1 MSEEKRPAIAPL
13 LRELQRELE
22 PDDGESMPIGARNR
36 VEFAIR
42 EHARGRRAERGIGR
56 WLPAATFVAGAS
68 VVFAVVGFGART
80 PQAPPPLE
88 APAEVVV
95 AAAPTPALGVFAL
108 EGDGCQGTPGDAQT
122 TLRGNCRLVSDRL
135 SAQVWGDAELAEDS
149 GALAVRG
156 GQLLFDVAPVA
167 PGDPKVRIGVSH
179 GTIEVIGTKFV
190 VNQGDDGGYVD
201 LFEGEI
207 RFVEPGGRVVELS
220 PGQRHEWG
228 AAALLAEAADD
239 PDPIEIILEE
249 DESDAAF
256 EAEEPSPRRRRRR
269 RSQRDRS
276 ARAAEI
282 IGHVGVLRAQRKYRA
297 AVVELRAALRERW
310 DRRTAEV
317 LSYELGELLHR
328 HLGERQAACDH
339 LRQHQERFENG
350 RYDTAIER
358 TRAKLQ
364 CE

>member
-22 PDDGESMPIGARNR
+22 SDDEAMPIGARNR

-42 EHARGRRAERGIGR
+42 EHARGRRADRGIGR

-68 VVFAVVGFGART
+68 VVFAVVGLGART
-80 PQAPPPLE
+80 PESALPVEVAVAAPPT
-88 APAEVVV
+88 A
-95 AAAPTPALGVFAL
+95 ALGAFAL
-108 EGDGCQGTPGDAQT
+108 EGDGCEGMPGEAQT

-135 SAQVWGDAELAEDS
+135 SAQVWGDAAVAES
-149 GALAVRG
+149 QGALAVRG

-167 PGDPKVRIGVSH
+167 KGEPKVRIGVSH

-207 RFVEPGGRVVELS
+207 HFVEPGGRIVELH

-228 AAALLAEAADD
+228 AAALLAEAAED

-249 DESDAAF
+249 DESDEAF
-256 EAEEPSPRRRRRR
+256 GADEPSRKRRNRR

-339 LRQHQERFENG
+339 LRKHQERFENG